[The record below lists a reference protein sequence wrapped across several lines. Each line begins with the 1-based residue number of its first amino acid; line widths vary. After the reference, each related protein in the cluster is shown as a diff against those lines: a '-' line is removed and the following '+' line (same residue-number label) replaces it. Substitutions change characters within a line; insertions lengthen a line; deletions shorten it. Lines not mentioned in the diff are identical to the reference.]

1 MAHPNEELDRRG
13 FDAFSKG
20 DVDALRALF
29 DQTPSGMRRAGGPCR
44 VTTAAWTRSSAT
56 SLDNGA
62 TAGTFRVEFHD
73 ALANDEHTVAMYVA
87 RGEREGE
94 TLEDQSMLISHVR
107 SGKFTETWQYFED
120 QYAGDEFLA

>member
-1 MAHPNEELDRRG
+1 MIRSG
-13 FDAFSKG
+13 VG
-20 DVDALRALF
+20 DC
-29 DQTPSGMRRAGGPCR
+29 Q
-44 VTTAAWTRSSAT
+44 
-56 SLDNGA
+56 
-62 TAGTFRVEFHD
+62 FHD

-87 RGEREGE
+87 RSEREGE